1 MTLSRIEKTQKETFE
16 QLSEEQSAM
25 LEQIFNEQS
34 ANWGKTIKLF
44 EEEKTA
50 LNEQVANIT
59 QKVKFSYLV
68 AGGAVTLTI
77 IQLFLNILGVL

>member
-1 MTLSRIEKTQKETFE
+1 MNRFSMNNLLIGEK
-16 QLSEEQSAM
+16 QSNC
-25 LEQIFNEQS
+25 L
-34 ANWGKTIKLF
+34 KK
-44 EEEKTA
+44 KRTA